1 MKNPDNFRLNP
12 HTLGQIGIAKFRK
25 LEMLEFYLLNVSE
38 DFFSPVQIKNNEV
51 QQEQEQEQDKIKKV
65 PILNCFRYLS

>member
-1 MKNPDNFRLNP
+1 
-12 HTLGQIGIAKFRK
+12 
-25 LEMLEFYLLNVSE
+25 MLEFYLLNVSE

-51 QQEQEQEQDKIKKV
+51 QLQQEQDKIKKV